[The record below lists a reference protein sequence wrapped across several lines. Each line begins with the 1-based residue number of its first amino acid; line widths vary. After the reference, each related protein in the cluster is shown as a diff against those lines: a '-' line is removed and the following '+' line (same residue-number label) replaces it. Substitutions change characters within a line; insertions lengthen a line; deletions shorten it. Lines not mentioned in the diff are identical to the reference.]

1 MEKKKQQVSAWS
13 KSLVEKKN
21 VLFYRNKN
29 YGNSSGIKSYST
41 AVSCTPLL
49 HAPDDG
55 GVLQGEKKYMAKLFK
70 TRMTINVHR
79 EEKEN

>member
-1 MEKKKQQVSAWS
+1 ME
-13 KSLVEKKN
+13 EEN

-29 YGNSSGIKSYST
+29 YGNSSWIKSYST

-55 GVLQGEKKYMAKLFK
+55 GVLQGEKKYMAKLFM
-70 TRMTINVHR
+70 TRMTINVRR
-79 EEKEN
+79 EERED